1 MKKVL
6 LSVTVFLLCFSFGF
20 WLKKSVPKSPA
31 PVTKAE
37 TVPVAEIAKASVQ
50 NAHRFYF
57 SDQLAQSASSPI
69 FWEKTEERFQFPLPE
84 DSSKHQA
91 NRVRELATRLSI
103 LRSISSLDRFHNE
116 KILLFSK
123 IVKDPNQHWLL
134 RREALF
140 QLRPFLR
147 TLGEKEREK
156 ILAAVPSRVRA
167 LASASTQELL
177 LAVGSAQ

>member
-20 WLKKSVPKSPA
+20 WLKKSPA
-31 PVTKAE
+31 KPLSSVAKTDS
-37 TVPVAEIAKASVQ
+37 VPVEEIAKASVQ
-50 NAHRFYF
+50 NTHRFYF
-57 SDQLAQSASSPI
+57 SDQLARSAASPM
-69 FWEKTEERFQFPLPE
+69 FWEKTEERFRFPLPE

-103 LRSISSLDRFHNE
+103 LRSVGELDRFHKE
-116 KILLFSK
+116 KILLFVN
-123 IVKDPNQHWLL
+123 IVKDKNQHWLL
-134 RREALF
+134 QREALF

-156 ILAAVPSRVRA
+156 LLAGVSSRVRSLAAV
-167 LASASTQELL
+167 STQELL
-177 LAVGSAQ
+177 QAVGGAQ